1 MDSWAK
7 AEEWRNSSSGYLR
20 GLSDARDMSPFTSNP
35 RDLLAAVDK
44 LKEDPDI
51 AKVCFQIK
59 T

>member
-1 MDSWAK
+1 MDSLAK
-7 AEEWRNSSSGYLR
+7 VEEWRNSSTGYLR

-51 AKVCFQIK
+51 AKVSFQIK